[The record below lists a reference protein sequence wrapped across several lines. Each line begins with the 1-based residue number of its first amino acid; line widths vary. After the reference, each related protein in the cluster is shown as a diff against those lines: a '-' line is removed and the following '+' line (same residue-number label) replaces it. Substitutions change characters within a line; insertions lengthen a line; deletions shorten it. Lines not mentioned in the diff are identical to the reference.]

1 MDIRQLRYFQAIYE
15 NGSLLA
21 ASRRVNVA
29 TTALSYHLGRLEEEV
44 SARLFDRTPRGLT
57 PTAAGERLHDHA
69 TAILRA
75 IDVALA
81 DLRQGGKEISG
92 SVRVGMAYSAVRAIG
107 VPLARKL
114 LTEHPKVQLSLNES
128 LSGATLTSLLRGEV
142 DVALVYNPPA
152 DDRIKTRP
160 LLVERMA
167 CVGRED
173 LIGPPGV
180 PITVDEMMTLPIIVL
195 QQGVASGMVMNEL
208 DQLKR
213 IESRA
218 VLKMNSIQ
226 AISGA
231 LRERLGCTIATRL
244 SVSGAVADGTLSCR
258 PIVQPGLSRELHLC
272 EPSGT
277 PQTYVL
283 ETIKTM
289 LVSLI
294 VEAVGSGAWEAEL
307 ITA

>member
-29 TTALSYHLGRLEEEV
+29 TTALSYHLGRLEDEV
-44 SARLFDRTPRGLT
+44 SARLFERTPRGLT

-152 DDRIKTRP
+152 DDRIKNRP

-195 QQGVASGMVMNEL
+195 QQGVASGMVMNEQ

-218 VLKMNSIQ
+218 VLTMNSIQ

-231 LRERLGCTIATRL
+231 LRERLGCTIATKL
-244 SVSGAVADGTLSCR
+244 SVSGAVADGTLSYR
-258 PIVQPGLSRELHLC
+258 PIVSPGLSRELHLC
-272 EPSGT
+272 EPSGA

-283 ETIKTM
+283 ETIKAM
-289 LVSLI
+289 LITLI
-294 VEAVGSGAWEAEL
+294 VEAVGKGVWEAEL
-307 ITA
+307 VDP